1 MDSVLRVRGVK
12 DVDLRAA
19 GLKVGFELEA
29 APAATTGCSVPAPR
43 SGSEGGGDGSS
54 RDNGIGL
61 GEAARGGT
69 GDSGGKAD
77 MYSGNA
83 PAVVAASR
91 QLQLSVG
98 CCIYQKGKYLLGHL
112 ESCDDSSAA
121 RLPPAVLSRTP
132 PRSPLLSLFR
142 TDTDEGKAGSDRGA
156 AFSGLTQPVPR
167 FDGSTGLSPADRKRR
182 STPHD
187 TSTPLLWPEGS
198 PRRARE
204 TGVQDTEELHRWG
217 GGPGPRPCEEA
228 LTVVRSL
235 RVPLSDPHYFRV
247 ADVSLSLLEEDGGT
261 LVRRAP
267 MLGGGEGADDGWESE
282 VLVTRCAVVGNPRQP
297 RTRADAMLSRI
308 RVEVRTG

>member
-29 APAATTGCSVPAPR
+29 APAATTGCSVPTPR
-43 SGSEGGGDGSS
+43 SGTEEGGDGSS
-54 RDNGIGL
+54 RDNGIGT
-61 GEAARGGT
+61 GEAARGRT
-69 GDSGGKAD
+69 EDSGDKTERCSGDAPTLAD
-77 MYSGNA
+77 
-83 PAVVAASR
+83 ASR

-121 RLPPAVLSRTP
+121 RLPPAISSRTP
-132 PRSPLLSLFR
+132 PRSPMLSLVR

-156 AFSGLTQPVPR
+156 AFASLTQAVPR

-187 TSTPLLWPEGS
+187 ISTSILWPEGS

-228 LTVVRSL
+228 LTVIKSL

-247 ADVSLSLLEEDGGT
+247 TDLSLYLLEDDGAF
-261 LVRRAP
+261 VRCAP
-267 MLGGGEGADDGWESE
+267 MLEGGEGADDGWEGE

-308 RVEVRTG
+308 RVEVRAG